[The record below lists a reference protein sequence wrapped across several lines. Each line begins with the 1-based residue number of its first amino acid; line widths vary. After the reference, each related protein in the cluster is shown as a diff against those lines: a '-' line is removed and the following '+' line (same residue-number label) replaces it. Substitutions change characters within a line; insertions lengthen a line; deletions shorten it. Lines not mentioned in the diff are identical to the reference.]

1 MEKGEEIKKEIK
13 IGEQVHI
20 KKEVPKP
27 IKKEDPK
34 KHPEEREPKPIKKE
48 DPKKHPEEREP
59 KPIKKEDPK
68 KHPEPKTVDSKEH
81 MLPPQEELEVMINLC
96 GSKKELIDVLNH
108 INRMVL
114 EAPKKVN
121 SEIKVKKLK

>member
-20 KKEVPKP
+20 KKEA
-27 IKKEDPK
+27 
-34 KHPEEREPKPIKKE
+34 
-48 DPKKHPEEREP
+48 P

-96 GSKKELIDVLNH
+96 GSKNELIDVLNH

>member
-34 KHPEEREPKPIKKE
+34 KHPEEREPKL
-48 DPKKHPEEREP
+48 
-59 KPIKKEDPK
+59 IKKEDPK

-81 MLPPQEELEVMINLC
+81 VLPPQEELEVMINLC

>member
-1 MEKGEEIKKEIK
+1 MLKEERHMESMIEKKHPEER
-13 IGEQVHI
+13 G
-20 KKEVPKP
+20 PKP
-27 IKKEDPK
+27 IKKEEPK
-34 KHPEEREPKPIKKE
+34 KHPEERGPKLIKKE
-48 DPKKHPEEREP
+48 E
-59 KPIKKEDPK
+59 PK
-68 KHPEPKTVDSKEH
+68 KHPEPKIVDSKEH

-121 SEIKVKKLK
+121 SEIKVRKMK